1 MYNLFQLG
9 LNEYK
14 LGVYTKQYT
23 FSVKQKVRYNHNS
36 IFNKKF
42 TISFLGDG
50 GVFFNPCAFVNELGL
65 ARRSFIFW
73 RV

>member
-14 LGVYTKQYT
+14 LGV
-23 FSVKQKVRYNHNS
+23 FKQKVRYNHNS
-36 IFNKKF
+36 IFNKKNYYF
-42 TISFLGDG
+42 IFG
-50 GVFFNPCAFVNELGL
+50 GWGCFFFYPCMFVNELVL